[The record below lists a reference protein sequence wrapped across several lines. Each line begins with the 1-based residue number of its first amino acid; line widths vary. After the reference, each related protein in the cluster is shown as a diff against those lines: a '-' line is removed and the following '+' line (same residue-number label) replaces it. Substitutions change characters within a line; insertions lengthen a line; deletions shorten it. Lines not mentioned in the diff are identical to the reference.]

1 MYAFFKKHFLH
12 WLEAMGILGL
22 ILEAT
27 GEFNIV
33 QEIIQ
38 VIPPFRYYHY

>member
-12 WLEAMGILGL
+12 WLGAMSILGL

-33 QEIIQ
+33 QEII
-38 VIPPFRYYHY
+38 